1 MNLFVNNSKRKG
13 INSYHTLAIIGIR
26 PIILLVFYVNKS
38 VNIMNRNLL
47 VLIIGALIVLL
58 IGFSYYTYQQESKTS
73 RIELKI
79 DK

>member
-1 MNLFVNNSKRKG
+1 NLFVNNSKRKG
-13 INSYHTLAIIGIR
+13 INSYHTLAIISIC
-26 PIILLVFYVNKS
+26 PIVLLIFYVNKS

-58 IGFSYYTYQQESKTS
+58 IGFSYYTYRQESKTS
-73 RIELKI
+73 SIELKI